1 MDHLSENTIPWQ
13 LISGALQGE
22 LSEEETIAFQQWLAS
37 GAQNRELYE
46 QVQNTWNNDL
56 DELAAYMQA
65 DEAAGWNALRGKLTA
80 PGTGLEDG
88 YVTPV
93 AGIRKRR
100 TRLFS
105 IISVAALLV
114 LITGIFIWNRKTGS
128 NNYNTNNTEQQK
140 VALAD
145 GTLVTLFPASS
156 MEVPVNYNESVRT
169 VILKKGEAF
178 FVVRHQEDKPFV
190 VDMGIATVKDV
201 GTSFHIKKTGDSIH
215 IVVVDGKVAFR
226 NNTSNE
232 VRLLTAGMQA
242 TLLPNAGHASSLIVS
257 DKAAPASRN
266 QLRFINTSL
275 TEVIQKLEVAY
286 NMQIKLDSA
295 IASKRFT
302 GNLEGQ
308 SFKDAMNV
316 LCQSL
321 NIRLAHEKDGYYL
334 KEE

>member
-1 MDHLSENTIPWQ
+1 MTGQEN
-13 LISGALQGE
+13 G
-22 LSEEETIAFQQWLAS
+22 
-37 GAQNRELYE
+37 R
-46 QVQNTWNNDL
+46 V
-56 DELAAYMQA
+56 M
-65 DEAAGWNALRGKLTA
+65 
-80 PGTGLEDG
+80 
-88 YVTPV
+88 PV

-105 IISVAALLV
+105 IVSVAALLV
-114 LITGIFIWNRKTGS
+114 LITGIFIWNRKADR
-128 NNYNTNNTEQQK
+128 NNYNTNNIEQQK
-140 VALAD
+140 VALTD

-156 MEVPVNYNESVRT
+156 LEVPVNFNESVRT

-190 VDMGIATVKDV
+190 VDLGIATVKDI
-201 GTSFHIKKTGDSIH
+201 GTSFHIKKTNDSIH
-215 IVVVDGKVAFR
+215 IVVVEGKVAFR

-242 TLLPNAGHASSLIVS
+242 TLLSNAGHASSLIVS
-257 DKAAPASRN
+257 DPAVPNNRN
-266 QLRFINTSL
+266 QLRFINTGL

-295 IASKRFT
+295 IAARKFT